1 MGDKLQQELHLTIIN
16 IEKEIGTLISDKKK
30 NRSTLKDFRRNA
42 VLLEKR
48 CRGLIRM
55 ELRRLGESADDSSD
69 ESDDFGP
76 DPILEKYEKLIRA
89 VFRKNGEDDD
99 GKIRSTLHK
108 LHYQFANNP
117 NQLYVK
123 ICRSYGEDMDEDFE
137 DDDDC

>member
-76 DPILEKYEKLIRA
+76 DPILEKYERRIRA
-89 VFRKNGEDDD
+89 VFRRHHEKTIG
-99 GKIRSTLHK
+99 RSGAPCTS
-108 LHYQFANNP
+108 F
-117 NQLYVK
+117 
-123 ICRSYGEDMDEDFE
+123 
-137 DDDDC
+137 